1 MNDNESV
8 KILSEIRD
16 EIKTMNSQIKWLT
29 DKANAAMLEDE
40 NREKDLLKAAE
51 LENNKSKKD
60 LLTVVIMLIGLTVW
74 FALEKFGLV

>member
-29 DKANAAMLEDE
+29 DKANEAMLEDE

>member
-29 DKANAAMLEDE
+29 DKANEAMLEDE

-60 LLTVVIMLIGLTVW
+60 LLTVVIMLIGVTVW